1 VSNEDAK
8 FCEGCGAALEVSDG
22 EGSPA
27 PAKKESP
34 VVVKKTSPPP
44 VKKEALK
51 ESPPAVKK
59 GAVSPA
65 PAKKDPAAA
74 KEAAKAMLTPK
85 SPRAPAAGPKSP
97 RPDAA
102 AAKAQARTFIDKA
115 ADQKKKPVTRK
126 VDNSERCPLC
136 QGDIAES
143 AEKTIVG
150 GKAWHKACYAQM
162 AGDQSSSGEEE
173 DEEEVCPECQE
184 AIEEGQEKTIIS
196 GQEYHKWCYQV
207 RSFVLREVV

>member
-1 VSNEDAK
+1 MSNEDAK

-27 PAKKESP
+27 AAKKASP
-34 VVVKKTSPPP
+34 VAAKKTSPPP
-44 VKKEALK
+44 IKKE
-51 ESPPAVKK
+51 
-59 GAVSPA
+59 
-65 PAKKDPAAA
+65 AA
-74 KEAAKAMLTPK
+74 KEAAKAMLSAPK
-85 SPRAPAAGPKSP
+85 SPRAATAPKSP
-97 RPDAA
+97 RPVDPA

-136 QGDIAES
+136 QADIAEN

-162 AGDQSSSGEEE
+162 AGDGSSSGEEE
-173 DEEEVCPECQE
+173 EEDEVCPECQE

-207 RSFVLREVV
+207 LLSALR